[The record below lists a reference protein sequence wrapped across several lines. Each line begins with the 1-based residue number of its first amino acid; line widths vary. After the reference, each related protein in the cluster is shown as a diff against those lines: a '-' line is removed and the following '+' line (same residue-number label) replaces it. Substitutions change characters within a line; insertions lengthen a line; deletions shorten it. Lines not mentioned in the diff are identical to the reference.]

1 MTFYTVYSPEG
12 ETPAKVQ
19 HATHGEA
26 LFAAKQMAKFH
37 PGQEFF
43 VMKSAS
49 KGHVKPKAH
58 DTIGDSDGSDGA

>member
-1 MTFYTVYSPEG
+1 MSFYTVYSPEG

-19 HATHGEA
+19 HATHGVA

-37 PGQEFF
+37 PGQTFF

-49 KGHVKPKAH
+49 KPITTAVRTQEAQ
-58 DTIGDSDGSDGA
+58 AA

>member
-1 MTFYTVYSPEG
+1 MSFYTVYSPEG

-19 HATHGEA
+19 HETHGDA

-37 PGQEFF
+37 PGQTFF

-49 KGHVKPKAH
+49 KPITKDVRAEE
-58 DTIGDSDGSDGA
+58 SQAA